1 MKLLNDQ
8 RAVSPLIAE
17 ILMIAVVII
26 TAAMLAAYSYNLLE
40 HATEISS
47 VILQIEGARVGSSSI
62 TIVHMGGD
70 TISSAFTVN
79 ASAPTHH
86 LNNESVFNVL
96 EVRLNG
102 ALFAGNATLNTE
114 AIAKPEFEAGDEL
127 VLQLEDPL
135 ESGDRISILF
145 VPSNQVLHWTVV
157 V

>member
-8 RAVSPLIAE
+8 RAASPVLGE
-17 ILMIAVVII
+17 VLLIAVVII
-26 TAAMLAAYSYNLLE
+26 IAAVVAALAYSLIAQSTKITSVNL
-40 HATEISS
+40 
-47 VILQIEGARVGSSSI
+47 VIEGARVGSSSI
-62 TIVHMGGD
+62 SIVHMGGD
-70 TISSAFTVN
+70 TIPGAFTAN
-79 ASAPTHH
+79 ASAPTQQ
-86 LNNESVFNVL
+86 LDKSVFNDL

-102 ALFAGNATLNTE
+102 ALFKGNATLNTE

-135 ESGDRISILF
+135 KSGDRISILF

>member
-1 MKLLNDQ
+1 MKLLKDQ
-8 RAVSPLIAE
+8 RAVSPVLAE
-17 ILMIAVVII
+17 VFMIMVVII
-26 TAAMLAAYSYNLLE
+26 AAAMLAAYSYNLLE
-40 HATEISS
+40 HTSEISS
-47 VILQIEGARVGSSSI
+47 VILQIEGARVGSSTI

-70 TISSAFTVN
+70 TISNAFTVN
-79 ASAPTHH
+79 ASAPTYH
-86 LNNESVFNVL
+86 LNESVFNVL
-96 EVRLNG
+96 EVLLNG
-102 ALFAGNATLNTE
+102 ALFDGNATLNTG